1 MNITN
6 PLLTW
11 IACGAVVMSAPVF
24 AGDGLTSLRGD
35 TPIEQSSPA
44 PEISSWK
51 QDDVAVERNFAEQ
64 PPLIP
69 HHIKAYKI
77 DLRSN
82 KCLTCHNRAM
92 AQKTGAPEIGPTH
105 FRDRD
110 GNETPGVSPRRYFC
124 LQCHV
129 PQKAVLPLVDNTF
142 RQADAE
148 NQTQRQGSQ

>member
-1 MNITN
+1 MSLMS
-6 PLLTW
+6 PR
-11 IACGAVVMSAPVF
+11 CGWLVCAALVLAAPAF
-24 AGDGLTSLRGD
+24 AADGLTPLRGD
-35 TPIEQSSPA
+35 TPIEHSSPA
-44 PEISSWK
+44 PAISSWK
-51 QDDVAVERNFAEQ
+51 QDDIAVERNFPEQ
-64 PPLIP
+64 PPVIP
-69 HHIKAYKI
+69 HHIKGYKI

-129 PQKAVLPLVDNTF
+129 PQKAVLPLVGNTY
-142 RQADAE
+142 RNADAK
-148 NQTQRQGSQ
+148 